1 VQSSARIKRILV
13 VEDDEDSAELL
24 AETLRLSGH
33 EVRLA
38 HDGAQALDAVSA
50 YAPEVALVDLGLPD
64 MDGYELVRVLRAQSE
79 IARQL
84 RVVAL
89 TGYGAPGNE
98 ERLRAA
104 GFDAWLLKPAHAD
117 AILRAIQEA

>member
-1 VQSSARIKRILV
+1 MQPSARIKRILV

-38 HDGAQALDAVSA
+38 HDGAQALHAVSA

-79 IARQL
+79 IAREL

-89 TGYGAPGNE
+89 TGYGAPGHE

-104 GFDAWLLKPAHAD
+104 GFDAWLLKPAHAE